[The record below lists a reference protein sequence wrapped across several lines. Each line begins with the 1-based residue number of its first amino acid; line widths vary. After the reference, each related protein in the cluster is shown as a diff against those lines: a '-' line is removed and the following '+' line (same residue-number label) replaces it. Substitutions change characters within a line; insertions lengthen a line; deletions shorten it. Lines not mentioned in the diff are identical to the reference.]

1 MILRRVYVR
10 TAVVL
15 TAWLA
20 LSSAPAGAQGS
31 VAEARKLYQSADY
44 DAALSML
51 DRLKNDPTAS
61 ADPEIAPYRVLCLL
75 ALGRSDEAERS
86 IATIL
91 RQDPRYRPSEAET
104 SPRIRAVFEDA
115 RRRMLPQIFQE
126 RYDTAKA
133 AFERK
138 DFEAAAKQ
146 FSWLVSLFDDPTL
159 KGEDS
164 RADLRTVVSAFSDLA
179 HAAAATQRPAASVPT
194 PSRTPLELAA
204 AVAPP
209 RIYVLGATGV
219 VPPVAISK
227 PLPPFPRGNAVLRR
241 DHAGVMEIVV
251 NELGNVSEVTVR
263 KSVHPQFDRKL
274 VESIRTWK
282 FKPATKDG
290 QPVSFRSV
298 FEVKLVQ

>member
-1 MILRRVYVR
+1 MSLRRVYVR
-10 TAVVL
+10 TAVGLIV
-15 TAWLA
+15 WLA

-31 VAEARKLYQSADY
+31 IAEARKLYQSADY
-44 DAALSML
+44 DAALVML
-51 DRLKNDPTAS
+51 DRLKNDPTMS

-75 ALGRSDEAERS
+75 ALGRNDEAERS

-91 RQDPRYRPSEAET
+91 RQNPRYRPSEAET

-126 RYDTAKA
+126 RYDAAKA
-133 AFERK
+133 TFDRK
-138 DFEAAAKQ
+138 DFQSAAEQ
-146 FSWLVSLFDDPTL
+146 FGSLVSLLDDPTL

-164 RADLRTVVSAFSDLA
+164 RADLRIVVSAFSDLA
-179 HAAAATQRPAASVPT
+179 RAAITTQKPAASAQTSP
-194 PSRTPLELAA
+194 TPLELAA
-204 AVAPP
+204 AVAPA
-209 RIYVLGATGV
+209 RIYVGGATGV
-219 VPPVAISK
+219 IPPVAISK

-241 DHAGVMEIVV
+241 DHAGVMEIIV